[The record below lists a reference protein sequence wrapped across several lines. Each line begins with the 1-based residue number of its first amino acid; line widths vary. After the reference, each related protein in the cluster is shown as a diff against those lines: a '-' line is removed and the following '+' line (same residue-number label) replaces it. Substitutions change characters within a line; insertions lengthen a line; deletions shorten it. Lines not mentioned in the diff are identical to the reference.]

1 MEEDLK
7 EIEINHNDT
16 SLIMKDELKILIQNQ
31 SALNQNDIKSENEIE
46 LKEKEDHLKKP
57 PDGGIRVR
65 IYTTKGYCLILCKF
79 QWLGHF
85 LIFHIFI

>member
-31 SALNQNDIKSENEIE
+31 SALNQNDVNSENEIK
-46 LKEKEDHLKKP
+46 LKKKQDDLKKP

-65 IYTTKGYCLILCKF
+65 IYIKKRNIWPYIL
-79 QWLGHF
+79 
-85 LIFHIFI
+85 

>member
-31 SALNQNDIKSENEIE
+31 SALNQNDINSENEIE
-46 LKEKEDHLKKP
+46 LKKKENHLKKP

-65 IYTTKGYCLILCKF
+65 FYIK
-79 QWLGHF
+79 
-85 LIFHIFI
+85 

>member
-31 SALNQNDIKSENEIE
+31 SALNQNDINSENEIE
-46 LKEKEDHLKKP
+46 LKKKEDHLKKP

-65 IYTTKGYCLILCKF
+65 IYIKNE
-79 QWLGHF
+79 
-85 LIFHIFI
+85 IFCHIF

>member
-31 SALNQNDIKSENEIE
+31 SALNQNDVNSENEIK
-46 LKEKEDHLKKP
+46 LKKKEDHLKKP

-65 IYTTKGYCLILCKF
+65 IYIRKLFDLMFYN
-79 QWLGHF
+79 
-85 LIFHIFI
+85 

>member
-1 MEEDLK
+1 MEDDLK

-31 SALNQNDIKSENEIE
+31 SALNQNDIKSENEIK
-46 LKEKEDHLKKP
+46 LKKKEDTLKKP

-65 IYTTKGYCLILCKF
+65 FYIKKE
-79 QWLGHF
+79 
-85 LIFHIFI
+85 IFGTY